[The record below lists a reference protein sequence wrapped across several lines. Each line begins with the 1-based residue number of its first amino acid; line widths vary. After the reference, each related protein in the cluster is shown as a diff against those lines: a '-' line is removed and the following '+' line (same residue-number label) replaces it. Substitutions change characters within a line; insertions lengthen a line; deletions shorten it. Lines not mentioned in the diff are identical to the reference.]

1 MNRVPTLTYHMPL
14 SLVRRDF
21 VYTLF
26 RIRRLD
32 HMKTFVAPMEAQLEG
47 INAAIKTE
55 TSLLDAIENARA
67 AVDDADEQLDG
78 LLDEGTA
85 QAKVAVGTSGTDP
98 LWQSMFGNRRPSEWA
113 RLRLGEELEQLR
125 TWPGKLKSAPS
136 AGLRELV
143 PRLEACIVLCD
154 AAAKAEKDALTAY
167 ETWKLGARVT
177 LIDKVN
183 ALRKQLAGEA
193 EAHVHT
199 THGERQPGLGMFR
212 ITTPRRGP
220 RQSSVEALQTEIAAA
235 KSEVAALETQLAAAQ
250 KQAAEQAQA
259 EAQRAIEE
267 AKLAELE
274 KSRAETER
282 HIAELRHKLASN
294 KK

>member
-1 MNRVPTLTYHMPL
+1 MIRVPTLTYYMPL

-21 VYTLF
+21 VYTLC

-55 TSLLDAIENARA
+55 ITLLDAIESARA

-85 QAKVAVGTSGTDP
+85 QARVAVGNSVTDP

-125 TWPGKLKSAPS
+125 TWPGKLKSAPT

-199 THGERQPGLGMFR
+199 SHGERLPGFGMFR
-212 ITTPRRGP
+212 ITTTKRGP
-220 RQSSVEALQTEIAAA
+220 RQGSIQALQAEIVAA
-235 KSEVAALETQLAAAQ
+235 KAEVVALETQLAAAQ
-250 KQAAEQAQA
+250 KQAADEAQAQA
-259 EAQRAIEE
+259 QRALEE